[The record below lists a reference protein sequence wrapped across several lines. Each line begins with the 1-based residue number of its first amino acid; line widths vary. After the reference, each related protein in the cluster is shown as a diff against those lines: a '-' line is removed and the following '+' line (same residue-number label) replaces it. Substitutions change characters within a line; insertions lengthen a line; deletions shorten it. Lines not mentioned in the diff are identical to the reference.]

1 MKFTSILSICF
12 VVFIK
17 EVCGSACPRTNKRS
31 NSKCVDECL
40 PSIGCADKN
49 KQCLCDGDCGF
60 SCVKK
65 SLRCTQ
71 LKKFRNG
78 RIIGKNTNF
87 NATLKFVCNPNF
99 QLFGA
104 SIRRCRAKGLW
115 DGKKSRCKI
124 ACSDPGIPSNTRRN
138 RRKQSLQGFSERTKL
153 RYDCAPG
160 YTTTD
165 KTTIT
170 CLKNGRWTSSPPVCR
185 IQQCSRVVLPSN
197 SQVRIPRRWKNKAS
211 HQLGTRLLLSCKP
224 GHRSPVAIGLM
235 RCVSVGWRLQT
246 NRFMCIAKSCGD
258 PGSPRN
264 GRKSGLSY
272 SFKDV
277 VHYSCDSCYEL
288 SGASYRQ
295 CLSDGSWSDQLPQC
309 TRKTCADPGDL
320 RHGIRQLS
328 SQPIYCGS
336 FVEYTCDIGYKLDG
350 NLRQTCLSN
359 GKWSGSKPTCNIINC
374 GDPGQ
379 PKNGNTV
386 AADGYT
392 YGNDV
397 RFSCN
402 DNYVLEGSVVATCEI
417 NEKWS
422 RNLPFCL
429 ERCSDPSG
437 KTNAIVTGS
446 KFYHGKTVM
455 FTCRKTHMLV
465 PGKNK
470 RLTCENGE
478 WRGIIP
484 TCKAMCRHVPKLSN
498 GYVHMRSR
506 EHGSIVRFRCKNS
519 HQLIGNER
527 FSCNDGRW
535 SSAMPKCLAICP
547 TIRSLQ
553 NGWVFG
559 ERYLDG
565 DLLSFRCRPGYVLD
579 GESSIRCTK
588 TRQWNA
594 NKPICRAPCSKQ
606 RAPLHG
612 RVTRDGFKHQEQISF
627 ECNGDYHLEGRNVL
641 TCFDGAWNDNPPKCL
656 APCLPFNNPP
666 FLGGSLQRAGFRHG
680 ELTIFSCRDPLVVDG
695 EDTLRCNNGRWN
707 HPTPRCAGPCTKL
720 AAPENGFIFKN
731 GFKHGETITFRCRP
745 GYQIVGIDRRKCN
758 FGEWSDSTMP
768 RCELQCPDP
777 SRTTS
782 AHVRGNEFYEGKRVE
797 FVCRENEIME
807 PSVSK
812 QLTCA
817 GGAWNGVIPL
827 CKVRCPDPSRTTN
840 AQIVGNQFY
849 DGKQVEFVCRSNE
862 YLHPSVSKRLT
873 CTGGAWNGVIPSCKA
888 PCLPFNNPPFL
899 GGSLQRA
906 GFRHGELTIFSC
918 RDPLV
923 VDGEDTLRCNNGRW
937 NHPTPRCAG
946 PCTKLAAPENGFI
959 FKNGFKHGE
968 TITFRCRPGYQIVG
982 IDRRK
987 CNFGEWSDSTMPR
1000 CELQCPDPSRT
1011 TSAHVR
1017 GNEFYEG
1024 KRVEFVCRENEIME
1038 PSISK
1043 RLTCTG
1049 GAWNGVIPSCK
1060 APCLP
1065 FNNPPFLGG
1074 SLQRAGFRH
1083 GDLTIFSC
1091 RDPLVVD
1098 GEDTLRCNNGRWN
1111 HPTPRCAGP
1120 CTKLAAPENG
1130 FIFKNG
1136 FKHGETITFRC
1147 RPGYQI
1153 VGIDRRKCNFGEWS
1167 DSTMPRCELRCPDP
1181 SGTTNAQIVGNQF
1194 YDGKQVEFVCRSNEY
1209 LHPSVSKRLT
1219 CTGGAWNG
1227 VIPSCKV
1234 KTTTERISTTTTP
1247 TPIKTTLFTTERM
1260 TTKGLLKTCPEVKL
1274 RKGKVFGRGV
1284 TPGSKRSFECWKNW
1298 VLEGEEVIKCLA
1310 SGQWNATIP
1319 KCVPTGPRVSCPV
1332 IGKIKGGYATLNESH
1347 HGGRVTFRCLKNYK
1361 MEGKRII
1368 LCRSGK
1374 WSRSPPKCLAT
1385 CMDLGAPPNGLIKY
1399 KSGHYQDDLIIF
1411 GCHPGYVI
1419 QGQKYLQCNEGKW
1432 SNAVPTCVKKSQ
1444 T

>member
-1 MKFTSILSICF
+1 MKFTSILSIYF

-17 EVCGSACPRTNKRS
+17 EVCGSACPRTNKKP

-99 QLFGA
+99 QLFGT

-170 CLKNGRWTSSPPVCR
+170 CQKNGRWTSSPPVCR

-235 RCVSVGWRLQT
+235 RCESVGWRLQT
-246 NRFMCIAKSCGD
+246 NRFTCIAKSCGD

-288 SGASYRQ
+288 SGASYRE

-336 FVEYTCDIGYKLDG
+336 FVEYTCDIGNKLDG

-402 DNYVLEGSVVATCEI
+402 DNYVLEGSAVATCEI

-422 RNLPFCL
+422 RSLPVCL

-455 FTCRKTHMLV
+455 FTCRKTHTLV

-478 WRGIIP
+478 WRGTIP
-484 TCKAMCRHVPKLSN
+484 TCKAMCLDVPKLSN
-498 GYVHMRSR
+498 GHVYMKSR
-506 EHGSIVRFRCKNS
+506 EHGSTVTFRCKKN

-594 NKPICRAPCSKQ
+594 SKPVCRAPCSKQ

-656 APCLPFNNPP
+656 
-666 FLGGSLQRAGFRHG
+666 
-680 ELTIFSCRDPLVVDG
+680 
-695 EDTLRCNNGRWN
+695 
-707 HPTPRCAGPCTKL
+707 
-720 AAPENGFIFKN
+720 
-731 GFKHGETITFRCRP
+731 
-745 GYQIVGIDRRKCN
+745 
-758 FGEWSDSTMP
+758 
-768 RCELQCPDP
+768 
-777 SRTTS
+777 
-782 AHVRGNEFYEGKRVE
+782 
-797 FVCRENEIME
+797 
-807 PSVSK
+807 
-812 QLTCA
+812 
-817 GGAWNGVIPL
+817 
-827 CKVRCPDPSRTTN
+827 
-840 AQIVGNQFY
+840 
-849 DGKQVEFVCRSNE
+849 
-862 YLHPSVSKRLT
+862 
-873 CTGGAWNGVIPSCKA
+873 A